1 MYRLR
6 SQLFTGISAA
16 AAARSYPRR
25 FSPLLLAENSPLSR
39 PPHRRTSRK
48 CSSIG

>member
-1 MYRLR
+1 MYRFR

-16 AAARSYPRR
+16 AAARSHPRR
-25 FSPLLLAENSPLSR
+25 ASPLSIAEHSPLSR